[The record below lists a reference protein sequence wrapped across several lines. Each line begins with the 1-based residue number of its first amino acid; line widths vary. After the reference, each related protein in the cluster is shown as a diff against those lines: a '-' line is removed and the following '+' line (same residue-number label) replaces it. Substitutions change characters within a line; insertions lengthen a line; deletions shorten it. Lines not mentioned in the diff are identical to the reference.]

1 MAASEAVAATSQ
13 LGARVVVGV
22 LLIVVALAALW
33 AGGFGFG
40 ALVAVAVLLMFA
52 EWAQMFRLP
61 RGLRLAGL
69 VVLAGSVMLT
79 IIGQPLMAI
88 AALATG
94 AGILGLGARPY
105 VQARA
110 SWVAI
115 GLLYAGMPAIA
126 LIWPR
131 GTRYGLAR
139 TLPTPVADG
148 APDILAYF
156 SGRAI
161 GGPKLAPAISPNKTW
176 AGLIGGMA
184 GSALTIWLVYGLLDG
199 RIEVPPVPVPVL
211 WLVALAPV
219 LAVVAQAGDF
229 YESWLKRR
237 VGVKDSGNL
246 LPGHGGIMDRLDG
259 LVPVAV
265 VAAIGTAALGLAA

>member
-22 LLIVVALAALW
+22 LLIVIALAALW

-52 EWAQMFRLP
+52 EWSQMFRLP

-126 LIWPR
+126 LIWLR
-131 GTRYGLAR
+131 GTQYGLAL
-139 TLPTPVADG
+139 TLLTLVTVWAT
-148 APDILAYF
+148 DIFAYF

-176 AGLIGGMA
+176 AGLLGGMA

-199 RIEVPPVPVPVL
+199 RVDVPPVPVL

-246 LPGHGGIMDRLDG
+246 LPGHGGILDRLDG

-265 VAAIGTAALGLAA
+265 VAAVGTAALGLAG

>member
-126 LIWPR
+126 LIWLR
-131 GTRYGLAR
+131 GTQYGLAL
-139 TLPTPVADG
+139 TLLTLVTVWAT
-148 APDILAYF
+148 DIFAYF

-199 RIEVPPVPVPVL
+199 RIDVPPVPVL

-246 LPGHGGIMDRLDG
+246 LPGHGGILDRLDG

>member
-52 EWAQMFRLP
+52 EWSQMFRLP

-126 LIWPR
+126 LIWLR
-131 GTRYGLAR
+131 GTQYGLAL
-139 TLPTPVADG
+139 TLLTLVTVWAT
-148 APDILAYF
+148 DIFAYF

-176 AGLIGGMA
+176 AGLLGGMA

-199 RIEVPPVPVPVL
+199 RIDLPPVPVL
-211 WLVALAPV
+211 WLVVLAPV
-219 LAVVAQAGDF
+219 LAAVAQAGDF

>member
-126 LIWPR
+126 LIWLR
-131 GTRYGLAR
+131 GTQYGLAL
-139 TLPTPVADG
+139 TLLTLVTVWAT
-148 APDILAYF
+148 DIFAYF

-176 AGLIGGMA
+176 AGLLGGMA

-199 RIEVPPVPVPVL
+199 RIDVPPVPVL

-265 VAAIGTAALGLAA
+265 VAAVGTAALGLAG

>member
-126 LIWPR
+126 LIWLR
-131 GTRYGLAR
+131 GTQYGLAL
-139 TLPTPVADG
+139 TLLTLVTVWAT
-148 APDILAYF
+148 DIFAYF

-184 GSALTIWLVYGLLDG
+184 GSALTIWLLYMFLDG
-199 RIEVPPVPVPVL
+199 RIDVPPVPVL

-246 LPGHGGIMDRLDG
+246 LPGHGGILDRLDG

-265 VAAIGTAALGLAA
+265 VAAVGTAALGLAG

>member
-52 EWAQMFRLP
+52 EWSQMFRLP

-126 LIWPR
+126 LIWLR
-131 GTRYGLAR
+131 GTQYGLAL
-139 TLPTPVADG
+139 TLLTLVTVWAT
-148 APDILAYF
+148 DIFAYF

-184 GSALTIWLVYGLLDG
+184 GSALTIWLLYMFLDG
-199 RIEVPPVPVPVL
+199 RIDVPPVPVL

-246 LPGHGGIMDRLDG
+246 LPGHGGILDRLDG

>member
-52 EWAQMFRLP
+52 EWSQMFRLP

-126 LIWPR
+126 LIWLR
-131 GTRYGLAR
+131 GTQYGLAL
-139 TLPTPVADG
+139 TLLTLVTVWAT
-148 APDILAYF
+148 DIFAYF

-199 RIEVPPVPVPVL
+199 RIDVPPVPVL
-211 WLVALAPV
+211 WLVVLAPV

-265 VAAIGTAALGLAA
+265 VAAISTAALGLAA

>member
-52 EWAQMFRLP
+52 EWSQMFRLP

-126 LIWPR
+126 LIWLR
-131 GTRYGLAR
+131 GTQYGLAL
-139 TLPTPVADG
+139 TLLTLVTVWAT
-148 APDILAYF
+148 DIFAYF

-199 RIEVPPVPVPVL
+199 RIDVPPVPVL
-211 WLVALAPV
+211 WLVVLAPV

-265 VAAIGTAALGLAA
+265 VAAVGTAALGLAG

>member
-52 EWAQMFRLP
+52 EWSQMFRLP
-61 RGLRLAGL
+61 RALRLAGL

-94 AGILGLGARPY
+94 AGVLGLGARPY

-126 LIWPR
+126 LIWLR
-131 GTRYGLAR
+131 GTQYGLAL
-139 TLPTPVADG
+139 TLLTLVTVWAT
-148 APDILAYF
+148 DIFAYF

-161 GGPKLAPAISPNKTW
+161 GGPKLAPSISPNKTW
-176 AGLIGGMA
+176 AGLVGGMA
-184 GSALTIWLVYGLLDG
+184 GAALAVYLVYMLLDG
-199 RIEVPPVPVPVL
+199 RIDVPSVPVL

-265 VAAIGTAALGLAA
+265 VAAVGAATLGLAG

>member
-1 MAASEAVAATSQ
+1 MAATSQ
-13 LGARVVVGV
+13 LGARVIVGV

-52 EWAQMFRLP
+52 EWSQMFRLP

-69 VVLAGSVMLT
+69 VVLAGTIMLT

-126 LIWPR
+126 LIWLR
-131 GTRYGLAR
+131 GTHYGLAL
-139 TLPTPVADG
+139 TLLTLVTVWAT
-148 APDILAYF
+148 DIFAYF

-176 AGLIGGMA
+176 AGLLGGMA
-184 GSALTIWLVYGLLDG
+184 GAALTIWLLYMFLDG
-199 RIEVPPVPVPVL
+199 RIDVPPVPVL
-211 WLVALAPV
+211 WLVALAPL

-265 VAAIGTAALGLAA
+265 VAAAATAALGLAG

>member
-126 LIWPR
+126 LIWLR
-131 GTRYGLAR
+131 GTQYGLAL
-139 TLPTPVADG
+139 TLLTLVTVWAT
-148 APDILAYF
+148 DIFAYF

-199 RIEVPPVPVPVL
+199 RIDVPPVPVL

-265 VAAIGTAALGLAA
+265 VAAVGTAALGLAG

>member
-126 LIWPR
+126 LIWLR
-131 GTRYGLAR
+131 GTQYGLAL
-139 TLPTPVADG
+139 TLLTLVTVWAT
-148 APDILAYF
+148 DIFAYF

-176 AGLIGGMA
+176 AGLIGGMV
-184 GSALTIWLVYGLLDG
+184 GSALTIWLLYMFLDG
-199 RIEVPPVPVPVL
+199 RIDVPPVPVL

-246 LPGHGGIMDRLDG
+246 LPGHGGILDRLDG

-265 VAAIGTAALGLAA
+265 VAAVGTAALGLAG

>member
-126 LIWPR
+126 LIWLR
-131 GTRYGLAR
+131 GTQYGLAL
-139 TLPTPVADG
+139 TLLTLVTVWAT
-148 APDILAYF
+148 DIFAYF

-176 AGLIGGMA
+176 AGLLGGMA

-199 RIEVPPVPVPVL
+199 RIDVPPVPVL

-246 LPGHGGIMDRLDG
+246 LPGHGGILDRLDG

-265 VAAIGTAALGLAA
+265 VAAVGTAALGLAA

>member
-126 LIWPR
+126 LIWLR
-131 GTRYGLAR
+131 GTQYGLAL
-139 TLPTPVADG
+139 TLLTLVTVWAT
-148 APDILAYF
+148 DIFAYF

-199 RIEVPPVPVPVL
+199 RIDVPPVPVL

-246 LPGHGGIMDRLDG
+246 LPGHGGILDRLDG

-265 VAAIGTAALGLAA
+265 VAAVGTAALGLAG

>member
-126 LIWPR
+126 LIWLR
-131 GTRYGLAR
+131 GTQYGLAL
-139 TLPTPVADG
+139 TLLTLVTVWAT
-148 APDILAYF
+148 DIFAYF

-176 AGLIGGMA
+176 AGLLGGMA

-199 RIEVPPVPVPVL
+199 RIDVPPVPVL

-246 LPGHGGIMDRLDG
+246 LPGHGGILDRLDG

-265 VAAIGTAALGLAA
+265 VAAVGTAALGLAG

>member
-126 LIWPR
+126 LIWLR
-131 GTRYGLAR
+131 GTQYGLAL
-139 TLPTPVADG
+139 TLLTLVTVWAT
-148 APDILAYF
+148 DIFAYF

-184 GSALTIWLVYGLLDG
+184 GSALTIWLVYGYLDG
-199 RIEVPPVPVPVL
+199 RIDVPPVPVL
-211 WLVALAPV
+211 WLVVLAPV

>member
-22 LLIVVALAALW
+22 LLIVIALAALL

-126 LIWPR
+126 LIWLR
-131 GTRYGLAR
+131 GTQYGLAL
-139 TLPTPVADG
+139 TLLTLVTVWAT
-148 APDILAYF
+148 DIFAYF

-199 RIEVPPVPVPVL
+199 RIDVPPVPVL
-211 WLVALAPV
+211 WLVVLAPV

-246 LPGHGGIMDRLDG
+246 LPGHGGILDRLDG

-265 VAAIGTAALGLAA
+265 VAAVGTAALGLAG